1 VARRRDKRG
10 KQQVAKASGRTVELA
25 VQRALAELDF
35 APGEL
40 SDDQYEVTIIIPP
53 EEGFMGV
60 GAVDAVVEVTL
71 VGDDFDFYG
80 PEDDQQPAELLRDD
94 FEDVDYGEEY
104 DESEDEDYSGARR
117 VSGSGAYARADDE
130 YDFDVEVETPEAARL
145 RAFLERVLD
154 EMGLVT
160 QVRITEDPAELH
172 AEITG
177 DDLGILIGRRGQTI
191 DAVEYLAGIAV
202 FPGSHA
208 RKHVEL
214 DAEGYKER
222 RRRQIERVAVRK
234 ADEAAKRG
242 RPVQLDPM
250 TPAERK
256 IVHLTLR
263 GRKDVV
269 TASQG
274 REPNR
279 SVVITPV
286 R

>member
-1 VARRRDKRG
+1 MAR
-10 KQQVAKASGRTVELA
+10 ASGRTVELA

-40 SDDQYEVTIIIPP
+40 AEDQYEVTIVIPS

-60 GAVDAVVEVTL
+60 GAVDAVVEVAL
-71 VGDDFDFYG
+71 VGDAFDFYG
-80 PEDDQQPAELLRDD
+80 PENDTQPEELLEDD
-94 FEDVDYGEEY
+94 FEDDYDEDDDYDKAYGEIGAF
-104 DESEDEDYSGARR
+104 DEHGDDGL
-117 VSGSGAYARADDE
+117 ADK
-130 YDFDVEVETPEAARL
+130 PEAARL
-145 RAFLERVLD
+145 RAFLMRVLR
-154 EMGLVT
+154 ELGLT
-160 QVRITEDPAELH
+160 ARVRITEGPEKLH

-177 DDLGILIGRRGQTI
+177 EDLGIFIGRRGQTI
-191 DAVEYLAGIAV
+191 DAVEYLASIAV
-202 FPGSHA
+202 LPRSYP
-208 RKHVEL
+208 RRQLEL

-222 RRRQIERVAVRK
+222 RRRQIERVALLK

-242 RPVQLDPM
+242 TPVQLAPM

-263 GRKDVV
+263 GRADVV

-279 SVVITPV
+279 SVVISPA

>member
-1 VARRRDKRG
+1 M
-10 KQQVAKASGRTVELA
+10 
-25 VQRALAELDF
+25 QRALAELDF

-40 SDDQYEVTIIIPP
+40 ADDQYEVTIIIPP

-60 GAVDAVVEVTL
+60 GAVDAVVEVAL
-71 VGDDFDFYG
+71 VGDEFDFYG
-80 PEDDQQPAELLRDD
+80 PEDDAQPAELLRD
-94 FEDVDYGEEY
+94 ESDYEEY
-104 DESEDEDYSGARR
+104 SDEEFEEGDASGQGRPVPR
-117 VSGSGAYARADDE
+117 PYDDDDQMQEADS
-130 YDFDVEVETPEAARL
+130 PEAARL
-145 RAFLERVLD
+145 RTFLGRVLA
-154 EMGLVT
+154 EMGLVAK
-160 QVRITEDPAELH
+160 VRVTEGPEELH
-172 AEITG
+172 AEIAG

-234 ADEAAKRG
+234 ADEAARRG
-242 RPVQLDPM
+242 RPVQLNPM

-256 IVHLTLR
+256 IVHMTLR
-263 GRKDVV
+263 GRRDVV
-269 TASQG
+269 TASEG

>member
-1 VARRRDKRG
+1 
-10 KQQVAKASGRTVELA
+10 VELA

-40 SDDQYEVTIIIPP
+40 DEDQYEVTVVIPP

-60 GAVDAVVEVTL
+60 GAVDAVVEVAL
-71 VGDDFDFYG
+71 VGDEFDFYG
-80 PEDDQQPAELLRDD
+80 PDDDRQPPELLRADYQD
-94 FEDVDYGEEY
+94 EEYEHGDEFGERFGVSDEYGEY
-104 DESEDEDYSGARR
+104 ESGEE
-117 VSGSGAYARADDE
+117 ADS
-130 YDFDVEVETPEAARL
+130 PEAQKL
-145 RAFLERVLD
+145 RRFLERVLR
-154 EMGLVT
+154 EMGLEA
-160 QVRITEDPAELH
+160 RIRINETPEELR

-177 DDLGILIGRRGQTI
+177 EELGILIGRRGQTI

-202 FPGSHA
+202 SPGAHA

-214 DAEGYKER
+214 DAEGYKDR

-234 ADEAAKRG
+234 ADEAVRRG
-242 RPVQLDPM
+242 RAVQLAPM

-263 GRKDVV
+263 SRTDVV

-279 SVVITPV
+279 SVVISPS

>member
-1 VARRRDKRG
+1 
-10 KQQVAKASGRTVELA
+10 VELA

-40 SDDQYEVTIIIPP
+40 ADDQYEVTIVIPP

-60 GAVDAVVEVTL
+60 GAVDAVVEVAL
-71 VGDDFDFYG
+71 VDEEFDFYG
-80 PEDDQQPAELLRDD
+80 PEEDEQPDELLVAAAGRGQIGA
-94 FEDVDYGEEY
+94 E
-104 DESEDEDYSGARR
+104 EDEDDDLEDEALGGYESDGADWL
-117 VSGSGAYARADDE
+117 ADASD
-130 YDFDVEVETPEAARL
+130 AMRL
-145 RAFLERVLD
+145 RGFLQRVLH
-154 EMGLVT
+154 EMGLKA
-160 QVRITEDPAELH
+160 QVRITEGPESLQ
-172 AEITG
+172 AEISG

-191 DAVEYLAGIAV
+191 DALEYLAGIAV
-202 FPGSHA
+202 FSGGHP

-222 RRRQIERVAVRK
+222 RRKQIERVAMRK
-234 ADEAAKRG
+234 ADEAAKRR
-242 RPVQLDPM
+242 RPVQLTPM

-263 GRKDVV
+263 GRTDVV

-279 SVVITPV
+279 VVVISPV

>member
-1 VARRRDKRG
+1 MA
-10 KQQVAKASGRTVELA
+10 QASGRTVELA

-40 SDDQYEVTIIIPP
+40 AEDQYEVIIVIPP

-60 GAVDAVVEVTL
+60 GAVDAVVEVAL
-71 VGDDFDFYG
+71 VGEEFDFYG
-80 PEDDQQPAELLRDD
+80 PEADTQPEELLDDGYEDADDYDRDD
-94 FEDVDYGEEY
+94 DFCE
-104 DESEDEDYSGARR
+104 
-117 VSGSGAYARADDE
+117 SGSGAEEDDYADE
-130 YDFDVEVETPEAARL
+130 QESDGPEAARL
-145 RAFLERVLD
+145 RSFLQRILRD
-154 EMGLVT
+154 MGLVGR
-160 QVRITEDPAELH
+160 VRVTETAEELR

-177 DDLGILIGRRGQTI
+177 EELGILIGRRGQTI

-202 FPGSHA
+202 FPGIHP

-214 DAEGYKER
+214 DAEGYKDR
-222 RRRQIERVAVRK
+222 RRRQIEGVALRK

-242 RPVQLDPM
+242 RAVQLTPM

-256 IVHLTLR
+256 IVHLALR
-263 GRKDVV
+263 GRSDVV

-279 SVVITPV
+279 SVVISPT

>member
-1 VARRRDKRG
+1 
-10 KQQVAKASGRTVELA
+10 VELA

-40 SDDQYEVTIIIPP
+40 TDDQYEVTIIIPP

-60 GAVDAVVEVTL
+60 GAVDAVVEVAL
-71 VGDDFDFYG
+71 LGDEFDFYG
-80 PEDDQQPAELLRDD
+80 PEDDAQPAELLRDD
-94 FEDVDYGEEY
+94 FEEEEY
-104 DESEDEDYSGARR
+104 SDEEFEEGDESDQGRPATRSYDGYDQEDG
-117 VSGSGAYARADDE
+117 DDS
-130 YDFDVEVETPEAARL
+130 PEAARL
-145 RAFLERVLD
+145 RTFLGRVLA
-154 EMGLVT
+154 EMGLVAR
-160 QVRITEDPAELH
+160 VRVTEDPEELH
-172 AEITG
+172 AEISG

-202 FPGSHA
+202 YPGSHA

-234 ADEAAKRG
+234 ADEAARRG
-242 RPVQLDPM
+242 RPVQLNPM

-263 GRKDVV
+263 GRGDVA

>member
-1 VARRRDKRG
+1 M
-10 KQQVAKASGRTVELA
+10 AKASGRTVELA

-40 SDDQYEVTIIIPP
+40 ADDQYEVTIVIPP

-60 GAVDAVVEVTL
+60 GAVDAVVEVAL
-71 VGDDFDFYG
+71 VGDEFDFYG
-80 PEDDQQPAELLRDD
+80 PEDDSQPEELLDHG
-94 FEDVDYGEEY
+94 VD
-104 DESEDEDYSGARR
+104 
-117 VSGSGAYARADDE
+117 GAYDGDDE
-130 YDFDVEVETPEAARL
+130 YEEGERPGYAGDYDDEDLDEGPEAVRL
-145 RAFLERVLD
+145 RAFLKRVLT
-154 EMGLVT
+154 EMGLAARI
-160 QVRITEDPAELH
+160 RITEGAEELH

-202 FPGSHA
+202 FPGAHP
-208 RKHVEL
+208 RRRRVDL
-214 DAEGYKER
+214 DAEGYKDR
-222 RRRQIERVAVRK
+222 RRRQVERVAVRK
-234 ADEAAKRG
+234 ADEAARRG
-242 RPVQLDPM
+242 RPVQLAPM

-263 GRKDVV
+263 GRKDVA
-269 TASQG
+269 TASEG

-279 SVVITPV
+279 SVVISPV